1 MMKLA
6 AFTTVSRFS
15 LPLHYP
21 CVFHGRTAT
30 QSSCNYAYS
39 SSSSSTNSNSNT
51 SPAEVIDF
59 KRVQEFAKEH
69 PYVATKALQP
79 PPLLLHNH
87 DDKSRKTFEDYLGWR
102 GWDSQYIENPM
113 TNALLSHA
121 LTFPLTLASQVSHF
135 LPNRRRG
142 IMKEDGSINP
152 HYVNICCVGSR
163 AEANLPDEY
172 WREFLIAFNYFFNP
186 SSPGE
191 RVVVHWNIDC
201 IGPEVKTKS
210 HSSSFGRMNSK
221 SHSQQSDSRCIRLRQ
236 DRVDNDNDIDG
247 SSVTLNYHQE
257 YLHNH
262 VVRNYRHRR
271 QEKIDPAKGTTVVE
285 EILNN
290 WDGFVLF
297 NPGIAHPHLIQSW
310 NPTMDFIL
318 KTQKSIIITA
328 HSNIDKV
335 RDQNLL
341 RHLIMSQM
349 VKGRDRGDKNNFSQ
363 EEKMMTV
370 QKMVNGLV
378 TYNMNSFASKMMF
391 EDPFATGGNDILVR
405 PNHSVCLIA
414 LDDMGHRGVFSNN
427 VTRI

>member
-1 MMKLA
+1 MKLA
-6 AFTTVSRFS
+6 AFTIVPRFS

-21 CVFHGRTAT
+21 CVFHGRIAT
-30 QSSCNYAYS
+30 QSSCNYS
-39 SSSSSTNSNSNT
+39 SSITNSNT
-51 SPAEVIDF
+51 SPTELIDF
-59 KRVQEFAKEH
+59 KRVQEFAKENPH
-69 PYVATKALQP
+69 VATMALQP

-87 DDKSRKTFEDYLGWR
+87 DDKSRNTFEDYLRWR

-135 LPNRRRG
+135 LPSRRGG
-142 IMKEDGSINP
+142 IMKEEGSIVP
-152 HYVNICCVGSR
+152 HDVNICCVGSR

-186 SSPGE
+186 SSPGTPGDI
-191 RVVVHWNIDC
+191 VVVHWNIDC

-210 HSSSFGRMNSK
+210 RSSSFGMMNSK

-236 DRVDNDNDIDG
+236 DRVDNDNDVDG

-262 VVRNYRHRR
+262 VVRNLYRRRRR
-271 QEKIDPAKGTTVVE
+271 QEKIDITEGTTVVE

-341 RHLIMSQM
+341 RHLIMSKM
-349 VKGRDRGDKNNFSQ
+349 VEGRERGDKNNFSQ
-363 EEKMMTV
+363 EQEVMTV
-370 QKMVNGLV
+370 QKMVKGLV
-378 TYNMNSFASKMMF
+378 KYNMNSFASKMVF
-391 EDPFATGGNDILVR
+391 EDPFATDGNETMVR